1 MKKILSAFLATV
13 LLAGIALFGAVQTSA
28 EENYNEK
35 FEQVEYWVNQMF
47 RAPMYE
53 DKNGEITS
61 LDSIYYWAFCVNESE
76 FFSADPVTIVFNDT
90 EIYGW
95 SVNADSFD
103 AYLDKIIASDILN
116 YNGKFRDRVIKATE
130 EYENE
135 LIATGYS
142 NYTFLYD
149 NKTNNYLIK
158 VEGSGGPG
166 YWYQF
171 VGYNEDSDNY
181 SAYCQLS
188 YNDFEDEDGIVP
200 PSTLSKEELDP
211 YNLGIDKIDD
221 QAGLVWYKKYVKTNV
236 AYDGESIKLL
246 GAEVVNSIPAENS
259 TVTPPKQI
267 TYSLEKGIE
276 IVGDG
281 VFPEGTVITA
291 KTYTSGDIYD
301 KANNA
306 LKSIAK
312 DGKIQVIEINA
323 NSGGTAVQPSGKVKV
338 TIWLSEYLTADNLK
352 MYYVSDDGKK
362 EEINIAVDKENRY
375 VTAELDHFST
385 YALLNTE
392 PETQANVIK
401 TDGETIKSPKTGD
414 NSHTELFITLMVLC
428 GIVALT
434 SVIVLVNKKRV

>member
-1 MKKILSAFLATV
+1 MKKILSTFLATV
-13 LLAGIALFGAVQTSA
+13 LLAGALFGAVHTSA
-28 EENYNEK
+28 SENYNEK
-35 FEQVEYWVNQMF
+35 FERVEYWVNQMF

-61 LDSIYYWAFCVNESE
+61 LDSIYFWAVVVNESE
-76 FFSADPVTIVFNDT
+76 FFFEDPDTIVFNDT

-103 AYLDKIIASDILN
+103 AYLDKVIASDILN
-116 YNGKFRDRVIKATE
+116 YNGKFRDCVIKATE

-135 LIATGYS
+135 LITTGYS

-158 VEGSGGPG
+158 YEGSGGPG

-181 SAYCQLS
+181 SVYCQLS
-188 YNDFEDEDGIVP
+188 YNDFEDEDGFVP

-221 QAGLVWYKKYVKTNV
+221 QAGLVWYKKYVKTDV

-246 GAEVVNSIPAENS
+246 GAEVVNSITDENS
-259 TVTPPKQI
+259 MVNPPKQI

-276 IVGDG
+276 IAGDG
-281 VFPEGTVITA
+281 VFPGGTVITA

-306 LKSIAK
+306 LKAIAK

-338 TIWLSEYLTADNLK
+338 TIWLSDYLTADNLK
-352 MYYVSDDGKK
+352 MYYISDDGKK
-362 EEINIAVDKENRY
+362 EEIN
-375 VTAELDHFST
+375 
-385 YALLNTE
+385 
-392 PETQANVIK
+392 
-401 TDGETIKSPKTGD
+401 
-414 NSHTELFITLMVLC
+414 
-428 GIVALT
+428 
-434 SVIVLVNKKRV
+434 